1 MGEVSWSGPFQSA
14 FLFDQVAI
22 TIQHWFESAS
32 DGDECGV
39 RVEIQRMVDSVAS
52 HGATEFAAKVLHIA
66 GPIWRADI
74 FTLSSGTQHNWN
86 RAHYH
91 SHFNGDEP
99 CDRDWDAALTQDP
112 FTWLVRK
119 LREIGN
125 VFELAGAADLVEG
138 SDCARIG
145 ERSAQIVAA
154 AELMMEE
161 VWSAVPNYLP
171 TS

>member
-1 MGEVSWSGPFQSA
+1 MGEVSWSGPFRST

-22 TIQHWFESAS
+22 TIQHWCESAS

-39 RVEIQRMVDSVAS
+39 RVEIQRMVESVAS
-52 HGATEFAAKVLHIA
+52 QAATEFATKVLHIS

-112 FTWLVRK
+112 FTWLVGK

-125 VFELAGAADLVEG
+125 VFELAGAADLVEVG
-138 SDCARIG
+138 DCARIG

-161 VWSAVPNYLP
+161 VWSAAPSFLP
-171 TS
+171 AS